1 MFADTEPATTDLAAL
16 SRRPRRADAQRNYDK
31 LIAAARDA
39 FTQKDRDASL
49 DEIARSA
56 GVGIGTLYRHFP
68 TRQQLLEAVYVD
80 EVEAV
85 CSSAT
90 DFAALPPWEALV
102 GWLHR
107 LVGYVTTKQALIE
120 ELFVYS
126 GPEASVFAHCR
137 AALTGAGGP
146 LLERAQEAGLVRT
159 DVDIADVIHLVS
171 GIAKLSTLEPEQV
184 RHVLDVAIDG
194 LRVRSE

>member
-1 MFADTEPATTDLAAL
+1 MSTDIDAPITDLAAL

-31 LIAAARDA
+31 LIAAAREA

-49 DEIARSA
+49 EEVARRA

-80 EVEAV
+80 EVEAM
-85 CSSAT
+85 CRSAA

-126 GPEASVFAHCR
+126 GPEANVFAHCR

-146 LLERAQEAGLVRT
+146 LLARAQEAGLVRT
-159 DVDIADVIHLVS
+159 DVDIIDVIHLVS

-194 LRVRSE
+194 LRVRSD